1 MTSWAA
7 GQFDFW
13 GAELQGT
20 KDLRTRCWLGYISS
34 SFSFC
39 SILSCSLYLLFR
51 NLGGGGGCLSLFQVH
66 FWGGHRLSLFQ
77 VQCLILGGRYGTT
90 IQLLVAAIVRR
101 ILSLRND
108 HSIASD
114 SYCSQNSRCC
124 KLACY
129 HIKTGPFGCMLASG
143 HQL

>member
-13 GAELQGT
+13 GAAEQGT
-20 KDLRTRCWLGYISS
+20 KDPRTRCWLGYPSS

-39 SILSCSLYLLFR
+39 SILSCFLYFSFRTFGGVAGACLFSR
-51 NLGGGGGCLSLFQVH
+51 CI
-66 FWGGHRLSLFQ
+66 FWGATRLSLFQ

-90 IQLLVAAIVRR
+90 IQLPVAAIVRR

>member
-7 GQFDFW
+7 GQLDFW
-13 GAELQGT
+13 AAEEQGT
-20 KDLRTRCWLGYISS
+20 KDPRTRCWLGYISS
-34 SFSFC
+34 SFSVC
-39 SILSCSLYLLFR
+39 SISSCSLYFSFR
-51 NLGGGGGCLSLFQVH
+51 RGGGCLSLFQVH
-66 FWGGHRLSLFQ
+66 FGGATRLSLFQ
-77 VQCLILGGRYGTT
+77 VQCLILGERYGMT

-101 ILSLRND
+101 ILTLRND
-108 HSIASD
+108 HSVASD